1 MTRTGNA
8 FRIAAPLNITTWV
21 EDVSWVNFVETVG
34 TEGEKYSLSVAI
46 GTTLL
51 VFASGMLY
59 MRVSWEI
66 SIVSVYIN
74 VWVR

>member
-1 MTRTGNA
+1 
-8 FRIAAPLNITTWV
+8 
-21 EDVSWVNFVETVG
+21 
-34 TEGEKYSLSVAI
+34 VAI